1 MKILLS
7 AALMTMFYS
16 VALAGTPTIQPKGPM
31 DIQDNSQAWSM
42 GTWTHSKSVSGYYGV
57 DYEEADKQLV
67 KASDL
72 TWSYVFQKDGLYGF
86 FEHHVADKKNTKRA
100 DYILRTDGHSY
111 RVSVDQTKNGGTFNR
126 ALVVLGKKGHTIT
139 INLSNAAKS
148 ALPDENT
155 GKVIADAIG
164 FQEVND
170 IYLVTETG
178 DEYNP
183 LTISCDK
190 GDTFLL
196 LRGIYGDGNFQNSC
210 FFDETDAL
218 IHKSGDQMTIG
229 NYLCGDP
236 NWGARKTVQVEVFC
250 AKANQTIWD

>member
-1 MKILLS
+1 MFKKTLISTLALLILTMNLNVQAMAPAQS
-7 AALMTMFYS
+7 TSPALTVLDS
-16 VALAGTPTIQPKGPM
+16 ST
-31 DIQDNSQAWSM
+31 AWTM
-42 GTWTHSKSVSGYYGV
+42 GTWTQSNAVPGYYGTG
-57 DYEEADKQLV
+57 YLEADKQPV

-72 TWSYVFQKDGLYGF
+72 TWSYTFPDEGVYGF

-100 DYILRTDGHSY
+100 DYVLRSNNRSY
-111 RVSVDQTKNGGTFNR
+111 RVSVNQTVNGGTFNQV
-126 ALVVLGKKGHTIT
+126 LVLNVKKSSVVTIT
-139 INLSNAAKS
+139 LSNAAKS

-164 FQEVND
+164 FEKISDV
-170 IYLVTETG
+170 YTVVETG
-178 DEYNP
+178 NEYNN
-183 LTISCDK
+183 LTISCNK
-190 GDTFLL
+190 GDTFLF

-236 NWGARKTVQVEVFC
+236 NWGAQKTVSIDVYCQ
-250 AKANQTIWD
+250 KN